1 MALSYK
7 EKRINDVKNMQMV
20 LIPIMMKEWKLTG
33 DEMADYLAKYDL
45 LNIIDDGYEIFNS
58 TGIPGILDELE
69 EYIISQGGKLKVR
82 HRYAKRHAVL
92 ANKLI

>member
-1 MALSYK
+1 MNK
-7 EKRINDVKNMQMV
+7 KHKRIDDVKNMQMV
-20 LIPIMMKEWKLTG
+20 LIRVMMREWKLTG

-82 HRYAKRHAVL
+82 HRYAKRHVGL
-92 ANKLI
+92 VNKLV